1 MNCLLE
7 YTHEALVQLLSS
19 MGHKAFRA
27 TQLQEWIW
35 KHRATSFEQ
44 MSNLPPALRAQLAE
58 SFCLRPLQVVEV
70 SESSMLLQGGEAKT
84 VL

>member
-1 MNCLLE
+1 MDCLLE
-7 YTHEALVQLLSS
+7 YTREALVELLGG

-44 MSNLPPALRAQLAE
+44 MSNLPPALRA
-58 SFCLRPLQVVEV
+58 
-70 SESSMLLQGGEAKT
+70 
-84 VL
+84 